1 MTSGNFLGFAALA
14 VLLGGLLAVL
24 LEAAVKSPSTALD
37 LLTRGLPVAKPEP
50 LATPA
55 GGSPSAISRP
65 RRRPTARTASP
76 PDLASWLLR
85 PASFIEA
92 GEEPGGTPP
101 NRGNSAQS

>member
-55 GGSPSAISRP
+55 GRVTIGHF
-65 RRRPTARTASP
+65 P
-76 PDLASWLLR
+76 PKA
-85 PASFIEA
+85 PANGQDRIA
-92 GEEPGGTPP
+92 
-101 NRGNSAQS
+101 A